1 MSSMSNKKRMPIGI
15 DDFATIRSNDFYYID
30 KTGMIKELLDNW
42 GQVNL
47 FTRPRRFGKSLNMSM
62 LQKFFEIGTDK
73 SLFDGLEI
81 SKDIK
86 LCEKYMGQFPVIS
99 ISLKQVNGS
108 TFEEARQQLWNV
120 IAEAAEQLD
129 YLQES
134 TTLNS
139 RDKRKIYELSEG
151 KGDLQMALRLL
162 SRMLYKDYGKK
173 VIILIDEYD
182 APFQRAYQHDYYDDM
197 VVLIRQIFGY
207 ALKSNESLQFAVL
220 TGCMRISKE
229 SLFSDLNNP
238 KIYSMLNDECDEWF
252 GFTDQE
258 VRKLLNDIGWSQ
270 YFDITKDWY
279 DGYRIGV
286 TDIYCPWDVINWC
299 NQLLTSSDKMPGNYW
314 TNAGDNSIINRFAW
328 MAEDAD
334 RYDLEVLSE
343 GGCVD
348 KELNFE
354 QTYQDL
360 YSSTDN
366 LWSLLFTAG
375 YLTQRGRN
383 EDGTWR
389 LAIPNREIRKVF
401 ADQIQKWFM
410 VKMEGGLHELYK
422 AFDRGKAEEIE
433 KCINDCL
440 KESISFMDC
449 GNTEEQ
455 KESSYHTLLIGM
467 AKGRKGWVVK
477 SNREA
482 GKGRADI
489 ILINRMKQE
498 GIMIE
503 VKRTNDEREL
513 QAKAEEACQQ
523 IKDMNYN
530 EYFLG
535 FQINRIEEY
544 GIAFSGKKC
553 RVLRG

>member
-1 MSSMSNKKRMPIGI
+1 MPIGI
-15 DDFATIRSNDFYYID
+15 DDFATIRSDNFYYVD
-30 KTGMIKELLDNW
+30 KTGIIKELLNNW
-42 GQVNL
+42 GLVNL

-62 LQKFFEIGTDK
+62 LQRFFEIGTDK
-73 SLFDGLEI
+73 SLFEGLEI
-81 SKDIK
+81 SKDHE
-86 LCEKYMGQFPVIS
+86 LCDKYMGKFPVIA
-99 ISLKQVNGS
+99 ISLKQVNGTS
-108 TFEEARQQLWNV
+108 YEKAEENIWRV
-120 IAEAAEQLD
+120 IKSETRRFSFLLESDRLD
-129 YLQES
+129 EEDKKDFRNLRNGTSLLDSSLYDLSYL
-134 TTLNS
+134 LFKHF
-139 RDKRKIYELSEG
+139 D
-151 KGDLQMALRLL
+151 
-162 SRMLYKDYGKK
+162 KK

-182 APFQRAYQHDYYDDM
+182 TPLQKAYENDYYEDM
-197 VVLIRQIFGY
+197 VILLRQIFGY
-207 ALKSNESLQFAVL
+207 ALKSNQSLKFGIL
-220 TGCMRISKE
+220 TGCMRVSKE

-238 KIYSMLNDECDEWF
+238 KIYSMVNDECDEWF

-258 VRKLLNDIGWSQ
+258 VRELLDDNGLGQ

-286 TDIYCPWDVINWC
+286 TDIYCPCDVINWC
-299 NQLLTSSDKMPGNYW
+299 NQLLTSSDKTPENYW
-314 TNAGDNSIINRFAW
+314 TNSGENSIISRFAW
-328 MAEDAD
+328 MAGDAD

-360 YSSTDN
+360 YRSTDN

-375 YLTQRGRN
+375 YITQRGRN

-401 ADQIQKWFM
+401 ADQIRKWFM
-410 VKMEGGLHELYK
+410 EKMEGGLQELYK

-433 KCINDCL
+433 KCINACL
-440 KESISFMDC
+440 KESISFMGG

-455 KESSYHTLLIGM
+455 KESAYHALLIGM

-498 GIMIE
+498 GTVIE
-503 VKRTNDEREL
+503 VKHTSDGRNL
-513 QAKAEEACQQ
+513 QSKAEEACQQ
-523 IKDMNYN
+523 IKDMDYT

-535 FQINRIEEY
+535 FQINKIEEY
-544 GIAFSGKKC
+544 GIAFCGKTCKI
-553 RVLRG
+553 LKK